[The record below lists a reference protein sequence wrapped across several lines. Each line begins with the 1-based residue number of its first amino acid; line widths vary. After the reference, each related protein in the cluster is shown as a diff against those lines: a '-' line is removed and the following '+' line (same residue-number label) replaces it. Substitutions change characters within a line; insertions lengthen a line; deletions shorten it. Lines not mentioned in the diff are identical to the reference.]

1 MEAFVPK
8 EKKIPQTNN
17 LSLLRNLKHNLCAK
31 YKQWMLE
38 AKLSYASPVAPM
50 LVLLISPS
58 KIVGQKHHLG
68 I

>member
-1 MEAFVPK
+1 
-8 EKKIPQTNN
+8 
-17 LSLLRNLKHNLCAK
+17 
-31 YKQWMLE
+31 MLE